1 MEVIGTLFKQKVSG
15 DIRWDWEEIHIPR
28 KGMFLKIRLVYTHT
42 LMTVDVKGIPQIHLF
57 PKVKPFSIRHLFYIV
72 SKGKVYRT
80 LIMYFENA
88 SLNTFSFCFAYYQEE
103 WYGK

>member
-28 KGMFLKIRLVYTHT
+28 KGIFLKIRLVDTHT
-42 LMTVDVKGIPQIHLF
+42 LVTIDVKGIPQIHLF
-57 PKVKPFSIRHLFYIV
+57 PKQKPFSIRYMFHIV

-88 SLNTFSFCFAYYQEE
+88 SLNTFSFCFAYYQEKR
-103 WYGK
+103 YGK